1 MEEGALGLCQA
12 TTAFQ
17 RLMAQALTSITLKFE
32 IFVMCYADDVVIA
45 TPTLIDQ
52 IDRLD
57 EVFGYMKRAGLKYKP
72 SKHEI
77 LRDSIKY
84 L

>member
-1 MEEGALGLCQA
+1 MEEGAFGLGQA

-17 RLMAQALTSITLKFE
+17 RLMAQALTSITMKFE
-32 IFVMCYADDVVIA
+32 NFVMWYADDVVIA
-45 TPTLIDQ
+45 TPTLTDH

-72 SKHEI
+72 SKYEI

>member
-1 MEEGALGLCQA
+1 MPGDDGLSKTDGSNFNQHN
-12 TTAFQ
+12 
-17 RLMAQALTSITLKFE
+17 IEVE

-45 TPTLIDQ
+45 TPTLIDH

>member
-1 MEEGALGLCQA
+1 MEEGALGLGQA

-17 RLMAQALTSITLKFE
+17 RLMAQALTSITMKFE
-32 IFVMCYADDVVIA
+32 NFVMCYADDVVIA
-45 TPTLIDQ
+45 TPTLTDH

-57 EVFGYMKRAGLKYKP
+57 EIFGYMKRAGLKYKP
-72 SKHEI
+72 SNHEI
-77 LRDSIKY
+77 LKDSIKY